1 MSRQN
6 NRLLRLQFPN
16 GDGPASLVANRLEA
30 LEYLSRD
37 FQFTVECLSDDPAI
51 ALKDVQGKL
60 VTVELVR
67 EDNSMRYFNG
77 YVFEFRR
84 VRADGGEVFY
94 SMLLLPWLAYLRL
107 RRDNYLFHNMSVLDQ
122 TDDIFADYPV
132 RNSELRI
139 SGVDPVMTDAC
150 QYDESD
156 YNYLHRRW
164 EANGWF
170 YWYEHTASG
179 HSLILS
185 DDSVAAAPIDGCS
198 DIPFQSA
205 AGSLEDDGMAEW
217 TPVRSLVPAVVAL
230 SSFDF
235 KKPRPTKVNL
245 PTVNMQGDV
254 LKQEVYEY
262 TGAYGFKHSADG
274 DDRTRLRLQEIEAGG
289 KHFEGAGNDRYAQ
302 PGRSFELTGHFDDGG
317 TTFLILEVRHSA
329 SNNYQVGVDAP
340 SHYENRMSCI
350 RKEIPWRPG
359 RGYNSTEPKIYG
371 LQTAIVVG
379 PPGEEIHT
387 DEYGRVRVQFHWD
400 RIGAYDEKSSAWIRV
415 ASAWSGASFG
425 MTSIPRIG
433 TEVVVQFMD
442 GNPDRP
448 LVTGMVAN
456 ADTMPPWGL
465 PANKTQSGL
474 LSRSSPGGGPDNAN
488 AIRFEDKK
496 GAEQLWMQAERN
508 MDRLVKNDETHT
520 VGNNETH
527 SVGNDLTKSVARD
540 RTKFVGRN
548 ETTLVQDS
556 LMESVKIDNL
566 QQTGGDKNTLV
577 GKNFKIEAG
586 DSFEITCG
594 KATFFMD
601 KAGNVAITGENINIT
616 SKGPLQINGKKIDLN
631 PAGGGAAV
639 EPKPKGG
646 GAIIA
651 DVDAQFPP
659 PAQAK

>member
-1 MSRQN
+1 MIRQM

-16 GDGPASLVANRLEA
+16 GDGPASLVANRLDAVES
-30 LEYLSRD
+30 LSRD
-37 FQFTVECLSDDPAI
+37 FHFTVECLSDDPAI
-51 ALKDVQGKL
+51 ALKDVQGKM
-60 VTVELVR
+60 VTVEMVR
-67 EDNSMRYFNG
+67 EDGTLRYFNG

-84 VRADGGEVFY
+84 VRADGGEVVY
-94 SMLLLPWLAYLRL
+94 EMVLLPWLAYLRL
-107 RRDNYLFHNMSVLDQ
+107 RRDNYLFHNMTVRDQ
-122 TDDIFADYPV
+122 TDDIFGDYPV
-132 RNSELRI
+132 RKSELRI
-139 SGVDPVMTDAC
+139 SGADPVMTNAC

-164 EANGWF
+164 EAKGWF
-170 YWYEHTASG
+170 YWYEHTATG
-179 HSLILS
+179 HTLVLA
-185 DDSVAAAPIDGCS
+185 DDSIAAAPIDGRS

-205 AGSLEDDGMAEW
+205 AGSQEDDGLAEW
-217 TPVRSLVPAVVAL
+217 TPVRRLVPAFVAL

-235 KKPRPTKVNL
+235 KKPRPVRVDL
-245 PTVNMQGDV
+245 PTVNLQGDV

-262 TGAYGFKHSADG
+262 TGAYGFKDNADG
-274 DDRTRLRLQEIEAGG
+274 DDQTRLRLQEIEAGG
-289 KHFEGAGNDRYAQ
+289 KHFEGAGNDRFAQ
-302 PGRSFELTGHFDDGG
+302 PGRVFELTGHFDDGG
-317 TTFLILEVRHSA
+317 TTFLILEVRHTA
-329 SNNYQVGVDAP
+329 SNNYQVNVDSP
-340 SHYENRMSCI
+340 SHYENRLSCI

-400 RIGAYDEKSSAWIRV
+400 RIGAYDEKSSTWIRV
-415 ASAWSGASFG
+415 ASAWSGANFG

-433 TEVVVQFMD
+433 TEVVIQFMD

-448 LVTGMVAN
+448 LVTGTVPN
-456 ADTMPPWGL
+456 ADTMPAWGL
-465 PANKTQSGL
+465 PGNKTQSGL

-488 AIRFEDKK
+488 AMRFEDKK

-527 SVGNDLTKSVARD
+527 SVGNDLTQSVTRD
-540 RTKFVGRN
+540 RTKFIGRN

-556 LMESVKIDNL
+556 LMESVKLDNL

-577 GKNFKIEAG
+577 GKNFKIEVG

-616 SKGPLQINGKKIDLN
+616 SKGPLQVNGKKIDLN
-631 PAGGGAAV
+631 PDGGAAAV

-659 PAQAK
+659 PAK